1 MAIGK
6 YRRGIGVFSSQQNM
20 EFAVN
25 ELRESGFPMDKVSVI
40 AKDDGEGSAQGTDLS
55 KKPGLEIGKS
65 AKVGSITGTVLGL
78 LSGLL
83 LSAST
88 LVIPGV
94 GPIVAAGTIAQT
106 LAATLAGGGI
116 GAISGGLIGAFTG
129 LGIPG
134 DKAKV
139 YSDRLSQGDYLVI
152 IEGQSDEVIRAEML
166 LLNDRGIEEWA
177 VYDAHIDDP
186 TLSV

>member
-6 YRRGIGVFSSQQNM
+6 YRRGIGVFSSQQHL
-20 EFAVN
+20 EFAIN
-25 ELRESGFPMDKVSVI
+25 ELRESGFPMDRVSVI
-40 AKDDGEGSAQGTDLS
+40 AKDDSDNAVQGTDLN
-55 KKPGLEIGKS
+55 KKSGREIAKG
-65 AKVGSITGTVLGL
+65 AKVGSVTGTVFGL

-88 LVIPGV
+88 LIIPGL
-94 GPIVAAGTIAQT
+94 GPVVAAGTLAET

-116 GAISGGLIGAFTG
+116 GAVSGGVIGAFTG

-139 YSDRLSQGDYLVI
+139 YSARLSQGDYLIVV
-152 IEGQSDEVIRAEML
+152 EGKSDEVMRAEAL

-177 VYDAHIDDP
+177 VYDAHINDP
-186 TLSV
+186 SVSV

>member
-6 YRRGIGVFSSQQNM
+6 YRRGIGVFSSQQTM
-20 EFAVN
+20 EFSIN

-40 AKDDGEGSAQGTDLS
+40 AKDDSGDSVQGTDVN
-55 KKPGLEIGKS
+55 KKPGLEVTKG

-88 LVIPGV
+88 LIIPGV
-94 GPIVAAGTIAQT
+94 GPVVAAGTLAET
-106 LAATLAGGGI
+106 LATTLAGAGI
-116 GAISGGLIGAFTG
+116 GAASGGLVGAFTG

-139 YSDRLSQGDYLVI
+139 YSDRLSQGDYLIV
-152 IEGQSDEVIRAEML
+152 IEGKSDEVMRAETL

-177 VYDAHIDDP
+177 VYDAHVDDP
-186 TLSV
+186 TISV